1 MTQKGHEEF
10 GRGAPAMP
18 PIEAS
23 RCHRCLHPVR
33 TQINEQF
40 LGSHCMDLLAQHGH
54 AIEPDVLGQG
64 RKGDWRGAK
73 AAS

>member
-1 MTQKGHEEF
+1 
-10 GRGAPAMP
+10 
-18 PIEAS
+18 
-23 RCHRCLHPVR
+23 
-33 TQINEQF
+33 
-40 LGSHCMDLLAQHGH
+40 MDLLAQHGH